1 MSPGKG
7 EDGIKGAVKSALALG
22 QTRIGVD
29 RLFRFLNR
37 DKLLV
42 LMYHG
47 VTEQEHDPPVWTQLP
62 VALFRDQMA
71 FLRDHYRVLSLEECL
86 AAHNR
91 GGRLPERSALITFD
105 DGDHSFASQAFPVL
119 KKYRLPVTLFL
130 ISAHLE
136 NGVYGSMQ
144 TEMIRELLK
153 NPWITV
159 QSHSRTHPLL
169 SQVDDAALENELA
182 GAKKELEDLFQAPI
196 RAIAYPSGDMD
207 QRVADAARK
216 YGYTVAF
223 TTSAK
228 KLRGISEGPWSLT
241 RVKISRTSDFLP
253 AFWIKISGVYE
264 NVRRLRRSIKTRFRA
279 EA

>member
-1 MSPGKG
+1 MNKFLRATGLFFAGVLLLTGAAVAVLPLPG
-7 EDGIKGAVKSALALG
+7 DIP
-22 QTRIGVD
+22 
-29 RLFRFLNR
+29 
-37 DKLLV
+37 V
-42 LMYHG
+42 LMYHAID
-47 VTEQEHDPPVWTQLP
+47 TPERA
-62 VALFRDQMA
+62 ALEKNVVSRQSFERQMA
-71 FLRDHYRVLSLEECL
+71 FLAALRYRVLSMREYEEIIYGKRKP
-86 AAHNR
+86 H
-91 GGRLPERSALITFD
+91 GREILITFD